1 MFAIRRHEE
10 PQPGASHTVRFEGR
24 ELGGPVS
31 FFLVHAEPGRGS
43 HLHRHPY
50 QETWIV
56 RKGEAEFTV
65 GGEKTR
71 AGAGDIVVAAAD
83 LPHRFL
89 NVGTDALE
97 LVCIHPSE
105 VIVQENVRDEIRSEA
120 G

>member
-1 MFAIRRHEE
+1 MFAIRRHQE
-10 PQPGASHTVRFEGR
+10 PLPGTSRTVRFEGR

-56 RKGEAEFTV
+56 LKGEAEFTV

-71 AGAGDIVVAAAD
+71 AGAGDILVAAAD

-89 NVGTDALE
+89 NIGTDGLD

-105 VIVQENVRDEIRSEA
+105 VIVQESLPEDDRDAI
-120 G
+120 

>member
-1 MFAIRRHEE
+1 MFAIRRHEQ
-10 PQPGASHTVRFEGR
+10 PQPGASRTVRFEGR

-31 FFLVHAEPGRGS
+31 VFLVHAEPGRGS

-50 QETWIV
+50 RETWIV

-65 GGEKTR
+65 GSETVR
-71 AGAGDIVVAAAD
+71 ARDGDIVVAAAD

-89 NVGTDALE
+89 NVGADDLE

-105 VIVQENVRDEIRSEA
+105 VIVQENLSEDVRDA
-120 G
+120 V